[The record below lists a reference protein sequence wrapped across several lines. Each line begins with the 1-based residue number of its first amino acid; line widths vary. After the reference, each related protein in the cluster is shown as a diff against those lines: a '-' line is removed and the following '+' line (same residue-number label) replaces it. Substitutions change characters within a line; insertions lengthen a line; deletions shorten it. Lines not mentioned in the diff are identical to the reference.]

1 MCYCLQYVCC
11 HMCKIFRYFFSLWHS
26 PDQSGSLSSSQSVI
40 RPMLSQLLQPV
51 TVSSWRQLKTVQARQ
66 SLHDCTLLTC
76 CCLDVSH
83 DLHSH
88 SHMNFFFS
96 PSSSL
101 FRKPLRW
108 SHISRESPPVSPCPC
123 SVQVLNDLLQQRV
136 QKHVHL
142 PLLQQLDGVDVV
154 GDDLAQVGH
163 FLEQLRK
170 QLQGLWVADLQLQLQ
185 RVKHRLLET
194 LDGLHV
200 QQAGTVWVRQGAHL
214 LRTGQRVR
222 KISLRA
228 AENYKFAGILYMR
241 FMKALLSPLGAA
253 VAVISVNYWPELYS
267 HQVKA

>member
-1 MCYCLQYVCC
+1 
-11 HMCKIFRYFFSLWHS
+11 
-26 PDQSGSLSSSQSVI
+26 
-40 RPMLSQLLQPV
+40 MLSQLLQPV
-51 TVSSWRQLKTVQARQ
+51 TVSSWRQQKTVEAHQ
-66 SLHDCTLLTC
+66 SLHDCALLTC
-76 CCLDVSH
+76 CCLDVPH

-88 SHMNFFFS
+88 ILILISFFHLPHFYS
-96 PSSSL
+96 VNL
-101 FRKPLRW
+101 HGNLTFLLR
-108 SHISRESPPVSPCPC
+108 PPFSPCPC

-170 QLQGLWVADLQLQLQ
+170 QLQGVWVADLQLQLQ

-200 QQAGTVWVRQGAHL
+200 QQAGTVWVRQGTHL
-214 LRTGQRVR
+214 LRTGQRVQ

-228 AENYKFAGILYMR
+228 GENDNFGVILYVCMR
-241 FMKALLSPLGAA
+241 LMKGLLSTLGAA
-253 VAVISVNYWPELYS
+253 VSGHFS
-267 HQVKA
+267 